1 MKTDRYVK
9 LNSVGCWL
17 DLKTGY
23 TFPTSQLNGL
33 KKDKEM
39 YSHMYVHLKDCTYE
53 WIESLKGMDKVYV
66 GVWFK
71 NN

>member
-1 MKTDRYVK
+1 MEDRYVK
-9 LNSVGCWL
+9 LDSVGCWL
-17 DLKTGY
+17 DLKTGN
-23 TFPTSQLNGL
+23 TFPQDKNG
-33 KKDKEM
+33 KIVTKGFVA
-39 YSHMYVHLKDCTYE
+39 VHVRDCSYG